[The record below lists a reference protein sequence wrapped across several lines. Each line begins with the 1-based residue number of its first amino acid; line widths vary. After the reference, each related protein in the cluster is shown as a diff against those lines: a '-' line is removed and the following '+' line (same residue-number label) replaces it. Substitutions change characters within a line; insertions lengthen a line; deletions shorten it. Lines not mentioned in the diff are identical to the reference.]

1 MAREDQNEAFLKTSF
16 LYGGN
21 ADYIEALQARYEK
34 DPSSVD
40 AEWQV
45 FFAGLSDDPAS
56 VEKSAKGASWEKP
69 NWPLTAN
76 GELVSALDGN
86 WGAVEKIVTDK
97 LKGKADSAGSGI
109 SQSDLQQATRDSVR
123 ALMMIRAYRV
133 RGHLA
138 ANLDPLGLDPPKDAT
153 ELDPAS
159 YGFSEADYDRPIF
172 LDFVLGLETS
182 TIREILSILRRTY
195 CGNVGVQYMH
205 ISDPAE
211 KA

>member
-34 DPSSVD
+34 DPSSGD

-76 GELVSALDGN
+76 GELVSALDSN
-86 WGAVEKIVTDK
+86 WGAVEQPSPSCSHP
-97 LKGKADSAGSGI
+97 DS
-109 SQSDLQQATRDSVR
+109 DRRPWNFTRSAPR
-123 ALMMIRAYRV
+123 L
-133 RGHLA
+133 L
-138 ANLDPLGLDPPKDAT
+138 
-153 ELDPAS
+153 
-159 YGFSEADYDRPIF
+159 
-172 LDFVLGLETS
+172 
-182 TIREILSILRRTY
+182 
-195 CGNVGVQYMH
+195 VGVAGFH
-205 ISDPAE
+205 RR
-211 KA
+211 